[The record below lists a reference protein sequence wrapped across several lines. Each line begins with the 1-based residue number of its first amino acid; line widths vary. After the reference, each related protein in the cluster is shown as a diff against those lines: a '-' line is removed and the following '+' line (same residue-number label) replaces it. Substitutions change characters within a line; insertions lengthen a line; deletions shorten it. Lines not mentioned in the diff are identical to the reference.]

1 MCLREVRGLASVGAI
16 ENAGLENDGP
26 NNRADKRVFTPP
38 RSCSPSVPFG

>member
-26 NNRADKRVFTPP
+26 NNVFSPLP
-38 RSCSPSVPFG
+38 AAVPPSVPFG